1 MKTLLPLI
9 VSLVITSH
17 TFAQNTV
24 ASYRVIYAELLG
36 NALAYSLNFEQRVVV
51 SSQDFGIRIG
61 AGYIPS
67 TGESTLM
74 IPMQLNYVLGKKH
87 ALEIGMGT
95 TLQFR
100 GGNESEIRP
109 SSALMYRYS
118 SNRGFVF
125 RAGFAPTWLP
135 KSTEAMHIPAELFW
149 FYPGVS
155 FGVRL

>member
-9 VSLVITSH
+9 VSLVITNN
-17 TFAQNTV
+17 TFAQGIV
-24 ASYRVIYAELLG
+24 ASNRVVYAELLG
-36 NALAYSLNFEQRVVV
+36 NALAYSINFEQRVIV

-67 TGESTLM
+67 AGESILM
-74 IPMQLNYVLGKKH
+74 IPMQLNYLLGKKH
-87 ALEIGMGT
+87 ALEIGMGA

-100 GGNESEIRP
+100 AANESEIRP
-109 SSALMYRYS
+109 SSAFMYRYS
-118 SNRGFVF
+118 SNRGFIF

-135 KSTEAMHIPAELFW
+135 RTNEAMHIPAELFW
-149 FYPGVS
+149 FYPGIS